1 MNLSNFTGYEQVLID
16 TDIVEVFLAIPLVIC
31 KFKLMRNLYVICV
44 VAGFI
49 CLSSCSDIDSVKVKD
64 PITISSPS
72 PTEQITKVSLSET
85 QSGYVEAGNR
95 MSFRFLKEMYDGD
108 NLICSPLS
116 LQYALAMTANGAD
129 GETLQE
135 IIEFLGYGE
144 EGIDALNEYS
154 KALLEQLPAVDLDVN
169 LKVTDALL
177 VNDRFP
183 LLPSFKKT
191 VEEAYYAAVDNMDF
205 SDPEQIAAQIN
216 EWAKRST
223 NGFIDKVLEPS
234 EISEDAVAYIMNAL
248 YFKAKWAGSKYE
260 PMFREE
266 GTRSEDF
273 HLKDGKTIKVD
284 MMRNSRYHEYAE
296 MDGYKVLVLPYA
308 KGKFNMYVLLPD
320 ENDIEGLIEKLQMT
334 SWSDIL
340 AQLKHDAEVHVR
352 FPKFSIENKYNLT
365 EALKTLGVRKA
376 FEAGSAEFD
385 RMFEPKDGYYY
396 WISKVIQ
403 KSRIAVSEWGTEAG
417 SVTIVEMG
425 GATDAGPGQK
435 EVYFYADH
443 PFVFVIGEET
453 SGTILFEGVV
463 MQP

>member
-1 MNLSNFTGYEQVLID
+1 MKSYRIFGFI
-16 TDIVEVFLAIPLVIC
+16 
-31 KFKLMRNLYVICV
+31 
-44 VAGFI
+44 AGFI
-49 CLSSCSDIDSVKVKD
+49 CLASCSDIDWVRVKN

-72 PTEQITKVSLSET
+72 PTEQISKVSLTAT
-85 QSGYVEAGNR
+85 QAGYVEAGNN
-95 MSFRFLKEMYDGD
+95 MAFRLLAEMYDEE
-108 NLICSPLS
+108 NLVCSPLS
-116 LQYALAMTANGAD
+116 LQYAMAMTANGAS

-135 IIEFLGYGE
+135 IIDFLGYGE

-154 KALLEQLPAVDLDVN
+154 KILLEQLPAVDLDVN

-177 VNDRFP
+177 VNDKFP

-191 VEEAYYAAVDNMDF
+191 VEENYYAAVDNMDF
-205 SDPEQIAAQIN
+205 SDPDQIAARIN
-216 EWAKRST
+216 KWAKTNT
-223 NGFIDKVLEPS
+223 NGFIDKVIEPS
-234 EISEDAVAYIMNAL
+234 EISDDAVAYIMNAL

-273 HLKDGKTIKVD
+273 HLKNGKTVKAK
-284 MMRNSRYHEYAE
+284 MMRNTRYHEYAE

-308 KGKFNMYVLLPD
+308 NGKFNMYVLLPD
-320 ENDIEGLIEKLQMT
+320 ENDIEGMIEKLQTT
-334 SWSDIL
+334 SWSDIR
-340 AQLKHDAEVHVR
+340 ANLKQDAEVHVKL
-352 FPKFSIENKYNLT
+352 PKFNIENKYNLNKAL
-365 EALKTLGVRKA
+365 EALGVRKA
-376 FEAGSAEFD
+376 FEEGSAEFD
-385 RMFEPKDGYYY
+385 RMFENKDGYYY

-417 SVTIVEMG
+417 SVTVVEMD
-425 GATDAGPGQK
+425 GATDAGPGPK